1 MNYAEIKPLDVANA
15 KGISCTLFVTGCSH
29 HCKGCFNEELQDF
42 DFGKEWTKEVED
54 YFISRC
60 QNPYVTVVS
69 ILGGE
74 PFQQPYVQL
83 LNLFKRLNNEV
94 GKPIW
99 VWTGYT
105 FEQLL
110 TNEDNK
116 SLLSYVDILV
126 DGKFVQEL
134 KDLKLKYKG
143 SSNQRVIDVQNSLKE
158 GKIILMESWL

>member
-15 KGISCTLFVTGCSH
+15 KGISCTLFVTGCRH

-74 PFQQPYVQL
+74 PFQQPHVEL
-83 LNLFKRLNNEV
+83 LNLFRRLNNEV
-94 GKPIW
+94 GKPI
-99 VWTGYT
+99 
-105 FEQLL
+105 
-110 TNEDNK
+110 
-116 SLLSYVDILV
+116 
-126 DGKFVQEL
+126 
-134 KDLKLKYKG
+134 
-143 SSNQRVIDVQNSLKE
+143 
-158 GKIILMESWL
+158 